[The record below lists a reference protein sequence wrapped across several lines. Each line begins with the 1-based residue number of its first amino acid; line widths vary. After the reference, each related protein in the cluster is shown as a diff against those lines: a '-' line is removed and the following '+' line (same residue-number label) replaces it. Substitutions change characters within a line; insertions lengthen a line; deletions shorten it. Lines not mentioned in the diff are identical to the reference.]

1 MGLFGDS
8 LHFFI
13 FFHNVIS
20 SIFEQTLTYTPSSM
34 ATLGHHFGPWPI
46 RPLRD
51 RQSNANFRGLGAI
64 GVAVPGEWK
73 HHVTWERPA
82 MLMSGTRFGDSL
94 WGISMEIWKG
104 DIVGIS
110 IMEILWAY
118 EDIVKYV
125 RPGKYWDN
133 NQDGFQNQ
141 ENTYCKSGKPS
152 ESLSTS
158 SLKAHLVSGR
168 KVHGGSEKY
177 GEVGSL
183 LGSQLNT
190 VGIEKKPTVHIIYPL
205 VIKHGLLENPQ

>member
-1 MGLFGDS
+1 
-8 LHFFI
+8 
-13 FFHNVIS
+13 
-20 SIFEQTLTYTPSSM
+20 
-34 ATLGHHFGPWPI
+34 
-46 RPLRD
+46 
-51 RQSNANFRGLGAI
+51 
-64 GVAVPGEWK
+64 
-73 HHVTWERPA
+73 
-82 MLMSGTRFGDSL
+82 
-94 WGISMEIWKG
+94 MEIWKG

-141 ENTYCKSGKPS
+141 EKKMRYSIVGNTCCKSGKPS
-152 ESLSTS
+152 ESLATS

-183 LGSQLNT
+183 LGSHLNT
-190 VGIEKKPTVHIIYPL
+190 VGIEKK
-205 VIKHGLLENPQ
+205 